1 MLWEADPKPR
11 HLNASGSPRVVYG
24 VMSDSAVSAQAGP
37 SEAIVGSGEAAFE
50 VFFRGQTQSLYA
62 HLCLITGNRAEAE
75 ELAQDAFLK
84 VWEKWDRVADMEE
97 PIGYLYRTAMNLFRK
112 RHRRAVL
119 ALRRTISEELRK
131 DEFSTVEDRSIVAHA
146 LVELAPRQRAA
157 LVLTE
162 LIGFSSEEV
171 GHMLGVSAGTVRALA
186 SQGRAAMKQHLEAD
200 DV

>member
-1 MLWEADPKPR
+1 M
-11 HLNASGSPRVVYG
+11 
-24 VMSDSAVSAQAGP
+24 MSDSAVSAQAGP
-37 SEAIVGSGEAAFE
+37 RESIAGSDAAAFE
-50 VFFRGQTQSLYA
+50 DFFRGQTQSLYA

-84 VWEKWDRVADMEE
+84 VWERWDRVADMEE
-97 PIGYLYRTAMNLFRK
+97 PIGSLYRTAMNLFRK
-112 RHRRAVL
+112 RYRRAVL
-119 ALRRTISEELRK
+119 ALRKTVSEELRK

-146 LVELAPRQRAA
+146 LVELTPRQRAA

-162 LIGFSSEEV
+162 LIGFSSEEA
-171 GHMLGVSAGTVRALA
+171 GRMLGVSAGTVRALA